1 MSDGAM
7 AGLIVGATA
16 AVGVLAGVA
25 GGSVTRRLGRRTH
38 NRPLLL
44 VHKHC
49 RRAGT
54 ATILS
59 AGLVIAVPLA
69 GLPRPVGHALEH
81 AAVIALIGTAAWLLV
96 KALFVVQDLVFA
108 RVRID
113 TADNRRARRLR
124 TQVSLLRNLTAA
136 CLGLFAL
143 AGALTTFGQ
152 LRAVGASLLASAGLV
167 GIIAAAASQNTLKS
181 IFSGLQLAFTDT
193 LRLDDVVV
201 VEGEWGRVE
210 ALNLMSVT
218 LHLWDER
225 RLVLPTSY
233 FTTSPF
239 QNWTRTE
246 ARVLGSVELHLDF
259 LTPLHDLRGAVRGHL
274 EGNPLWDRRDWVL
287 QVTDSTP
294 TTMVVRIL
302 ASAGDAPS
310 AFDLRCDLREFV
322 FTWLREYHPEG
333 LPAVRF
339 QPVERPQAAPLLLA
353 DDTPALLGR

>member
-1 MSDGAM
+1 MDNGLM
-7 AGLIVGATA
+7 AGLILGATA
-16 AVGVLAGVA
+16 AFAVLAGVA
-25 GGSVTRRLGRRTH
+25 GGTVTRLIGRRLRSRT
-38 NRPLLL
+38 LLL
-44 VHKHC
+44 VHRHC

-54 ATILS
+54 ATIVT
-59 AGLVIAVPLA
+59 AGLVVAVPLA
-69 GLPRPVGHALEH
+69 GLPPEVGRPLEH
-81 AAVIALIGTAAWLLV
+81 AAVIALIGAAAWLLV

-113 TADNRRARRLR
+113 TSDNRRARRLR
-124 TQVSLLRNLTAA
+124 TQVSLLRNLGAA
-136 CLGLFAL
+136 CVGLLAV

-167 GIIAAAASQNTLKS
+167 GILAAAASQNTLRNV
-181 IFSGLQLAFTDT
+181 FSGLQLAFTDT

-233 FTTSPF
+233 FTTTPY

-246 ARVLGSVELHLDF
+246 ARVLGAVELHLDF
-259 LTPLHDLRGAVRGHL
+259 LAPLHELRGAVREYL
-274 EGNPLWDRRDWVL
+274 EANPLWDRRDWVL

-294 TTMVVRIL
+294 STMVVRIL

-322 FTWLREYHPEG
+322 FTWLRERHPEG
-333 LPAVRF
+333 LPSVRY
-339 QPVERPQAAPLLLA
+339 QPVEKREAAAVLLA
-353 DDTPALLGR
+353 DAIPGPQGR